1 MAENPA
7 MRAILALAL
16 AAAFLTAHAQVYK
29 WTDPSGKV
37 HYGDRPPDEAK
48 TEKLK
53 LDIQSYDGPPQV
65 TNWADIINRK
75 IPPGAG
81 SRDITMYSTTW
92 CVHCK
97 RARIYFAANAIR
109 YRDIDV
115 ESSEANRKEWK
126 DLGGRG
132 VPLIFVGEKMMRGFS
147 EQSMNALLR
156 KPSP

>member
-1 MAENPA
+1 MEKV
-7 MRAILALAL
+7 MRALLVLTL
-16 AAAFLTAHAQVYK
+16 AAWLAPAHAQVYK

-37 HYGDRPPDEAK
+37 QYGDRPPAEAK

-53 LDIQSYDGPPQV
+53 LDIQSYDGPAQV
-65 TNWADIINRK
+65 SNWADIIRRK

-81 SRDITMYSTTW
+81 SRDITMYSTSW

-97 RARIYFAANAIR
+97 RARNYFTANNIR
-109 YRDIDV
+109 FRDIDV
-115 ESSEANRKEWK
+115 EASESNRQEWK

-147 EQSMNALLR
+147 EDTMTALLR
-156 KPSP
+156 KTSP